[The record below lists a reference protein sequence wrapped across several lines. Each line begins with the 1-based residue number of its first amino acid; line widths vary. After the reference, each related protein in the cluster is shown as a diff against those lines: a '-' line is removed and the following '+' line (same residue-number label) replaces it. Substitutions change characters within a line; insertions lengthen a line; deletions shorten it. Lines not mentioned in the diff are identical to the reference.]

1 MKVLTLDVDSG
12 ERDPS
17 LYPNPNDYTIKLNR
31 TLYGVSKLTIVGA
44 RIPNCQNLINVGNK
58 QFQLDNKTYVLQEA
72 TYANG
77 SDLASNLQTTLAGS
91 NVSQVTFSTQN
102 NTLTFSNCGIGSN
115 VFSFKFMSG
124 SNGYATQSLVG
135 PPATV
140 LGFNGLDVGVSVG
153 SNVLT
158 SNVVDLTGATSL
170 FVRITCRGDDFDR
183 DIYVN
188 GGTFSFGTGIQTSNI
203 SSIPP
208 NYIGRII
215 LRNLGE
221 LTQYTQNDRQIT
233 YDVPDLNIDQLR
245 IRYYWNNGNKLVPY
259 DFGKRN
265 HIIKFE
271 IECQADRLAKKY
283 EEVPGDELPPPVD
296 PPPEPFRRDT
306 IFMVALGLI
315 LFIGM
320 IILLR

>member
-72 TYANG
+72 TYTNG
-77 SDLASNLQTTLAGS
+77 TDLASNLQTTLAGS

-102 NTLTFSNCGIGSN
+102 NTLTFSNCGIGNN

-124 SNGYATQSLVG
+124 SNGYVTQSVVG

-140 LGFNGLDVGVSVG
+140 LGFNGLDVGVSAG

-158 SNVVDLTGATSL
+158 SNVIDLTGATSL
-170 FVRITCRGDDFDR
+170 FVRISCRGEDFDR

-188 GGTFSFGTGIQTSNI
+188 GGTFSFDNGIQTSNI

-208 NYIGRII
+208 TYAGRII

-245 IRYYWNNGNKLVPY
+245 IRLYWNNGNKLIPY

-265 HIIKFE
+265 HIMKFE

-283 EEVPGDELPPPVD
+283 EEGPVDELPPPVD

-315 LFIGM
+315 LFIGL

>member
-72 TYANG
+72 TYTNG
-77 SDLASNLQTTLAGS
+77 TDLASNLQTTLAGS

-102 NTLTFSNCGIGSN
+102 NTLTFSNCGVGNN

-140 LGFNGLDVGVSVG
+140 LGFNGLDVGVSAG

-158 SNVVDLTGATSL
+158 SNVIDLDGPTSL
-170 FVRITCRGDDFDR
+170 FVRLSFRGDDFDR

-188 GGTFSFGTGIQTSNI
+188 GGTFSFDNGIQTSNI
-203 SSIPP
+203 ASIPP
-208 NYIGRII
+208 TYAGRII

-221 LTQYTQNDRQIT
+221 LSQYTQNDRQII

-245 IRYYWNNGNKLVPY
+245 IRLYWNNGNKLIPY

-265 HIIKFE
+265 HIMKFE

-283 EEVPGDELPPPVD
+283 EEGPVDELPPPVD

-320 IILLR
+320 IILLQ

>member
-58 QFQLDNKTYVLQEA
+58 QFQLDGKTYVLSEA
-72 TYANG
+72 TYTNG
-77 SDLASNLQTTLAGS
+77 TDLASNIQTTLSGS

-140 LGFNGLDVGVSVG
+140 LGFNGLDVGVSAG
-153 SNVLT
+153 SNVLI
-158 SNVVDLTGATSL
+158 SNVIDLTGATSL
-170 FVRITCRGDDFDR
+170 FVRLSCRGDDLDR

-203 SSIPP
+203 ASIPP
-208 NYIGRII
+208 NYVGRII
-215 LRNLGE
+215 LRNQGE
-221 LTQYTQNDRQIT
+221 LTQYTRNDHQIT

-245 IRYYWNNGNKLVPY
+245 IRLYWNNGNKLIPY

-283 EEVPGDELPPPVD
+283 EEGPVDELPPPVD

-315 LFIGM
+315 LFIGL